1 MLYQA
6 ELLSVPVAKG
16 GPLASGGALIAM
28 PPRPR
33 NSQKGGLKV
42 FSRPAFNRFAGRRR
56 WLYTGPPDGASPS
69 GKALD
74 FDSSIRRFDPFRPS
88 HPVPV
93 LRGISS
99 LLINAVPFPVL
110 NPNWTVG
117 ADKMGVQKNSL
128 KTRFNVNVPI

>member
-6 ELLSVPVAKG
+6 ELLSDTNREG

-33 NSQKGGLKV
+33 NSQKSGPKV

-74 FDSSIRRFDPFRPS
+74 FDSSIRRFDPSRPS
-88 HPVPV
+88 HPV
-93 LRGISS
+93 LRLGAISEVGKS
-99 LLINAVPFPVL
+99 LAAFRGLTSAQFKQSI
-110 NPNWTVG
+110 
-117 ADKMGVQKNSL
+117 DKV
-128 KTRFNVNVPI
+128 RFWALYP